1 MCTGDEDTLLDCL
14 KVDNIGTHDCS
25 HSEDAGVRCEGIAI
39 LLENME
45 DRIHQVLYFSLLRR
59 WKCETS
65 GWR

>member
-39 LLENME
+39 YGRSHSSSFIL
-45 DRIHQVLYFSLLRR
+45 
-59 WKCETS
+59 
-65 GWR
+65 